1 MHLDEDLRAPPR
13 QAGGMDPIRLLLAD
27 DHLMI
32 TEALA
37 SRLSA
42 APDVWVA
49 GRCGA
54 TDPNLFAI
62 VKGVR
67 PDVLAIES
75 EPFGAAIGDMLQ
87 RLAAAA
93 PELRVVILSADR
105 NVGHA
110 VAAARAGA
118 AAWVAKEQDATEF
131 ETVIRGV
138 RRGYSWFPPEMLGEI
153 LRSLRA
159 EVSRARD
166 GNDLKL
172 LSSREI
178 EVLQA
183 MMTGRHGRQIASD
196 LHISADTVRTH
207 TQNIYAKLDVH
218 SRLEA
223 VSVARAA
230 GLRPRD
236 ADPEGAG
243 LCGSPPS
250 SPGWR
255 AAPGRSRSA
264 AWSGLTGTPSSR

>member
-1 MHLDEDLRAPPR
+1 MHLDEHSLAQSR

-42 APDVWVA
+42 VPDIWVA
-49 GRCGA
+49 GRCAA

-62 VKGVR
+62 VRGVR
-67 PDVLAIES
+67 PDVIAMEA
-75 EPFGAAIGDMLQ
+75 EPFGSGIGDMVE
-87 RLAAAA
+87 RLAGLS
-93 PELRVVILSADR
+93 PEVRVVILSADR
-105 NVGHA
+105 NVAHA

-131 ETVIRGV
+131 ESVIRGV
-138 RRGYSWFPPEMLGEI
+138 CRGYSWYPPEMLGEI

-159 EVSRARD
+159 DAGSD
-166 GNDLKL
+166 GNDL
-172 LSSREI
+172 
-178 EVLQA
+178 EVLSTRETEVLRA
-183 MMTGRHGRQIASD
+183 MMTGRRGRQIASD

-207 TQNIYAKLDVH
+207 TQNIYAKLEVH

-230 GLRPRD
+230 GLEPLE
-236 ADPEGAG
+236 ASGG
-243 LCGSPPS
+243 L
-250 SPGWR
+250 
-255 AAPGRSRSA
+255 
-264 AWSGLTGTPSSR
+264 

>member
-1 MHLDEDLRAPPR
+1 MHLDEHALARPR
-13 QAGGMDPIRLLLAD
+13 QANGMNPIRLLLAD

-42 APDVWVA
+42 VPDIWVA
-49 GRCGA
+49 GRCAA

-67 PDVLAIES
+67 PDVIAIEA
-75 EPFGAAIGDMLQ
+75 EPFGSGIGETVA
-87 RLAAAA
+87 RLGTLS
-93 PELRVVILSADR
+93 PDVRVVILSADR
-105 NVGHA
+105 NVAHA

-118 AAWVAKEQDATEF
+118 AAWVAKEQDAAEF
-131 ETVIRGV
+131 EAVIRGAA
-138 RRGYSWFPPEMLGEI
+138 RGYSSYPPDMLGEI

-159 EVSRARD
+159 DACRD
-166 GNDLKL
+166 GNDLEV
-172 LSSREI
+172 LSSRETQ
-178 EVLQA
+178 VLQA
-183 MMTGRHGRQIASD
+183 MMTGRRGRQIASD

-230 GLRPRD
+230 GLEPL
-236 ADPEGAG
+236 EGVG
-243 LCGSPPS
+243 GS
-250 SPGWR
+250 
-255 AAPGRSRSA
+255 
-264 AWSGLTGTPSSR
+264 